1 MRAISGAISSG
12 GESWKSSSSAGGYH
26 DGRMLGLRYGEGSE
40 ETELEGDVGKGCGRE
55 IDRSLGLGS

>member
-1 MRAISGAISSG
+1 
-12 GESWKSSSSAGGYH
+12 
-26 DGRMLGLRYGEGSE
+26 MLGLRYGEGSE